1 MNSTWQNY
9 LIEAGATFSLN
20 GELHFS
26 ALQNEVTAAQNSTIL
41 TDLSD
46 FALIA
51 ASGVDAGSFLQGQF
65 TNDINKISHVRA
77 QYSGYCSPKGRLLA
91 NFLIWQGSADE
102 YFLQMP
108 AEVAPSVQKRLGM
121 FVLRAKVV
129 LQDKSDDYVRLGIAG
144 NNAEAAAYDLLPDG
158 LAENLAVRSKD
169 ELTLIRLAPQRFE
182 VITPL
187 RAAPGI
193 WQKLAAH
200 AQPVGPHVWS
210 WLNIQAGLPLISTAT
225 QDQFVPQMV
234 NFELIGG
241 VDFKKGCYTGQEIVA
256 RTQYLGRLKRRLY
269 LADLQSNNTPA
280 AGDLL
285 FSADLGEQASG
296 MIVNAALSSSGSYSL
311 LASIQIASAAT
322 QIVHWQ
328 SLTGPTLTIRNL
340 PYPV

>member
-9 LIEAGATFSLN
+9 LIEAGATFSLD

-26 ALQNEVTAAQNSTIL
+26 ALQNELAAAQNSTIL

-65 TNDINKISHVRA
+65 TNDINKISHERA

-91 NFLIWQGSADE
+91 NFLVWQTGSD
-102 YFLQMP
+102 YFLQIP
-108 AEVAPSVQKRLGM
+108 AEVAPSVQKRLSM
-121 FVLRAKVV
+121 FVLRAKVL
-129 LQDKSDDYVRLGIAG
+129 LQDKSDDYVRLGVAG
-144 NNAEAAAYDLLPDG
+144 SNAEAAACDIFPGG
-158 LAENLAVRSKD
+158 LAEDLAVRSKD

-182 VITPL
+182 VIAPVQ
-187 RAAPGI
+187 AAPGI

-200 AQPVGPHVWS
+200 AQPVGQHVWS
-210 WLNIQAGLPLISTAT
+210 WLNIQAGLPIIRTAT

-256 RTQYLGRLKRRLY
+256 RTQYLGKLKRRLY
-269 LADLQSNNTPA
+269 LADLQSNDAPA
-280 AGDLL
+280 AGDALY
-285 FSADLGEQASG
+285 SADLGEQASG
-296 MIVNAALSSSGSYSL
+296 MIVNAALSPSGSYSL

-322 QIVHWQ
+322 QTIHWQ
-328 SLTGPTLTIRNL
+328 SLTGPTLAIRNL

>member
-1 MNSTWQNY
+1 MNSTWQKY
-9 LIEAGATFSLN
+9 LIEAGAISSLD

-26 ALQNEVTAAQNSTIL
+26 ALQDERAAAQNSTVL
-41 TDLSD
+41 TDLSN
-46 FALIA
+46 FALIT
-51 ASGVDAGSFLQGQF
+51 ASGVDAGTFLQGQF
-65 TNDINKISHVRA
+65 TNDINKISPERA

-91 NFLIWQGSADE
+91 NFLLWQAGSD

-108 AEVAPSVQKRLGM
+108 MDVAPAIQKRLSM

-129 LQDKSDDYVRLGIAG
+129 LQDKSDDYVRLGVAG
-144 NNAEAAAYDLLPDG
+144 NNAEAAACDILPGG
-158 LAENLAVRSKD
+158 LTDDLAVRSHD

-182 VITPL
+182 VIAPA

-200 AQPVGPHVWS
+200 AQPVGQHVWS
-210 WLNIQAGLPLISTAT
+210 WLNIQAGLPVIRAAT

-256 RTQYLGRLKRRLY
+256 RTQYLGKLKRRLY
-269 LADLQSNNTPA
+269 LAELKSSTAPS
-280 AGDLL
+280 AGDPLY
-285 FSADLGEQASG
+285 SADLGEQASG
-296 MIVNAALSSSGSYSL
+296 MIVNAALSPNGSYSL
-311 LASIQIASAAT
+311 LASIQISSAAT
-322 QIVHWQ
+322 QTIRWQ
-328 SLTGPTLTIRNL
+328 SLSGPPLAIKNL

>member
-9 LIEAGATFSLN
+9 LLEAGAILDSA
-20 GELHFS
+20 GVLHFS
-26 ALQNEVTAAQNSTIL
+26 PLQDEVAAAENSTIL
-41 TDLSD
+41 TDLSN

-51 ASGVDAGSFLQGQF
+51 ASGVDSAAFLQGQL
-65 TNDINKISHVRA
+65 TNDINKISHERG

-91 NFLIWQGSADE
+91 NFLVWQDGSD
-102 YFLQMP
+102 YFLQLP
-108 AEVAPSVQKRLGM
+108 ADIALSIQKRLSM

-129 LQDKSDDYVRLGIAG
+129 LRDKSDDNVRLGVAG
-144 NNAEAAAYDLLPDG
+144 KNAEAAAHQIFPGG
-158 LAENLAVRSKD
+158 LADNLAVRSTD
-169 ELTLIRLAPQRFE
+169 GVTLIRLAPQRFE
-182 VITPL
+182 VIAPL
-187 RAAPGI
+187 HAAPVI

-200 AQPVGPHVWS
+200 AQPVGHHVWS

-256 RTQYLGRLKRRLY
+256 RTQYLGKLKRRLY
-269 LADLQSNNTPA
+269 LADLQSNNAPV
-280 AGDLL
+280 AGDAL

-296 MIVNAALSSSGSYSL
+296 MIVNAALSPNGSYSL
-311 LASIQIASAAT
+311 LASIQMASAAAQT
-322 QIVHWQ
+322 IHWQ
-328 SLTGPTLTIRNL
+328 SLTGPTLAIRNL